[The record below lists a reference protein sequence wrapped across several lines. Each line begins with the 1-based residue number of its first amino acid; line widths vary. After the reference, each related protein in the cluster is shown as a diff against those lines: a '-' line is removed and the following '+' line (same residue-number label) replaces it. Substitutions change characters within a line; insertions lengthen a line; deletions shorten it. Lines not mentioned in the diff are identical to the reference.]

1 MLIPFSS
8 ASYFINQNTSLM
20 FQSSFVENKIQ
31 PDSLL
36 SNGFDADASLQK
48 APSAHNSPSD
58 KHTERAKFLTFL
70 IINLFVFASL
80 FTILSTSSIAQDG
93 ANKNSKDSAP
103 GDPAPGMGADG
114 KPAAAFAK
122 PYGYYLNPMLDH
134 IQANADQRT
143 KITLVVQNYRGRL
156 EPLRNEYNA
165 KRQEFLTNVVKGV
178 SSDVIMAQQIKIG
191 HLYEEITSH
200 YCQMSLEVRRLLN
213 PDQIVRYEEFKRQR
227 GWTRKASN

>member
-1 MLIPFSS
+1 MLR
-8 ASYFINQNTSLM
+8 
-20 FQSSFVENKIQ
+20 SSFVENKIQ

-36 SNGFDADASLQK
+36 SNGHEADAVLQEH
-48 APSAHNSPSD
+48 PILQDLPSD
-58 KHTERAKFLTFL
+58 KHTEHAKFLTFL
-70 IINLFVFASL
+70 IINLFVFACL
-80 FTILSTSSIAQDG
+80 FTNLSTSSIAQDG
-93 ANKNSKDSAP
+93 ANKDSKDAAS
-103 GDPAPGMGADG
+103 GEPAPGTGADG
-114 KPAAAFAK
+114 KPTAAFSK

-134 IQANADQRT
+134 IQANPDQRT
-143 KITLVVQNYRGRL
+143 KISLVLQNYRGRL
-156 EPLRNEYNA
+156 EPLRNEYNT

-227 GWTRKASN
+227 GWTRKSK